1 MYLIFGGC
9 IMAYKKREY
18 ERVSIEVIYF
28 SEEDV
33 IVSSHAEMKGYQGEE
48 GVICNELTV
57 T

>member
-1 MYLIFGGC
+1 
-9 IMAYKKREY
+9 MAYKKREY